1 MNASPSHRPHPA
13 EWTETQSLLP
23 STERDLPAGRH
34 QFHKEQMMARIHE
47 DLRTASHT
55 SATSSHTSATPS
67 RTSAISP
74 VAPVKRSNPFLR
86 RTILLPAAALAL
98 TGAVAGGLALT
109 GHGTDGGTD
118 GGTDDG
124 RTALATGPALTTTI
138 GVADPKGAPQLL
150 DRISLAAADTSVP
163 TPHRGQYIYI
173 ASKVADSYIKADGD
187 KHEGVS
193 SELHSRQVWNS
204 LDGRDGWLIE
214 AGETSDKSITLKSD
228 TPFSGAYD
236 ALAALPTDPDA
247 LLRRIY
253 RASDANRDPEVPRDQ
268 AAFVAIGD
276 LLTESYPPAEV
287 GAALYK
293 AAAKI
298 PGVVSVDDAVD
309 ATGRHGV
316 AIARQNDTDGE
327 RTEWIFDKKTLQF
340 LGERVVVVKATA
352 DSPLKVGTVTFT
364 SAITERAV
372 VDAAQQVPGQVS

>member
-23 STERDLPAGRH
+23 SAERDLPAGRH

-47 DLRTASHT
+47 DLRTS
-55 SATSSHTSATPS
+55 S
-67 RTSAISP
+67 RTSGTSP

-86 RTILLPAAALAL
+86 RTILLPAAAFAL
-98 TGAVAGGLALT
+98 VGAVAGGLTLA
-109 GHGTDGGTD
+109 GGGTD
-118 GGTDDG
+118 GGT
-124 RTALATGPALTTTI
+124 TALATGPALTTKI
-138 GVADPKGAPQLL
+138 GAADAKGAPQLL
-150 DRISLAAADTSVP
+150 ERISLAAADTSASAP
-163 TPHRGQYIYI
+163 RKGQYIYI
-173 ASKVADSYIKADGD
+173 ASKVADSYIKVDGD
-187 KHEGVS
+187 RREAVS
-193 SELHSRQVWNS
+193 DELHSRQVWNS

-214 AGETSDKSITLKSD
+214 AGKTSDEGITLKSD

-236 ALAALPTDPDA
+236 ALAALPTDPEA
-247 LLRRIY
+247 LLQRIY
-253 RASDANRDPEVPRDQ
+253 RASDADRDPEVPRDQ

-298 PGVVSVDDAVD
+298 PGVVAVDDAVD

-316 AIARQNDTDGE
+316 AIARENPVAGE
-327 RTEWIFDKKTLQF
+327 RTEWIFDKKTLRF
-340 LGERVVVVKATA
+340 LGERIVVVKATPGN
-352 DSPLKVGTVTFT
+352 PLKVGTVTHT

-372 VDAAQQVPGQVS
+372 VDAGKQVPGQAS

>member
-23 STERDLPAGRH
+23 SAERDLPAGRH

-47 DLRTASHT
+47 DLRTS
-55 SATSSHTSATPS
+55 S
-67 RTSAISP
+67 RTAATSP

-86 RTILLPAAALAL
+86 RTILLPAAAFALA
-98 TGAVAGGLALT
+98 GAVVGGLALT
-109 GHGTDGGTD
+109 GGGTD
-118 GGTDDG
+118 GG
-124 RTALATGPALTTTI
+124 RTALATGPALTTSI

-150 DRISLAAADTSVP
+150 ERISLAAADTSAH
-163 TPHRGQYIYI
+163 TPRKGQYIYI
-173 ASKVADSYIKADGD
+173 ASKVAATYVKDDGGA
-187 KHEGVS
+187 KVVS

-214 AGETSDKSITLKSD
+214 AGETSDKGITLKSD
-228 TPFSGAYD
+228 TPFSGAYN

-247 LLRRIY
+247 LLQRIY
-253 RASDANRDPEVPRDQ
+253 RASDAVRDPEVPRDQ

-276 LLTESYPPAEV
+276 LLFESYPPAEV

-298 PGVVSVDDAVD
+298 PGVVAVDDAVD

-316 AIARQNDTDGE
+316 AIARENGGE
-327 RTEWIFDKKTLQF
+327 RTEWIFDKKTLRF
-340 LGERVVVVKATA
+340 LGERIVVVKATA
-352 DSPLKVGTVTFT
+352 GNPLKVGTVTHT

-372 VDAAQQVPGQVS
+372 VDAAKQVPGQAS

>member
-23 STERDLPAGRH
+23 SAERDLPAGRH

-47 DLRTASHT
+47 DLRTSSRMPAAS
-55 SATSSHTSATPS
+55 S
-67 RTSAISP
+67 

-86 RTILLPAAALAL
+86 RTILPAAAFALAGAVVGALAL
-98 TGAVAGGLALT
+98 TGGA
-109 GHGTDGGTD
+109 
-118 GGTDDG
+118 DDG
-124 RTALATGPALTTTI
+124 RAALATGPALTTTI
-138 GVADPKGAPQLL
+138 GAADAKGAPQLL
-150 DRISLAAADTSVP
+150 ERISLAAADTSAP
-163 TPHRGQYIYI
+163 TPRKGQYIYI
-173 ASKVADSYIKADGD
+173 ASKVADTYIKTVGD
-187 KHEGVS
+187 KSEAVS
-193 SELHSRQVWNS
+193 DELHSRQVWNS

-214 AGETSDKSITLKSD
+214 AGATSDKGITLKSD
-228 TPFSGAYD
+228 VPFSGSYN
-236 ALAALPTDPDA
+236 ALAELPTDPDA
-247 LLRRIY
+247 LLQRIY
-253 RASDANRDPEVPRDQ
+253 RASDAVRDPEVPRDQ

-276 LLTESYPPAEV
+276 LLFESYPPAEV

-316 AIARQNDTDGE
+316 AIARENEGE

-340 LGERVVVVKATA
+340 LGERTVVVKATA
-352 DSPLKVGTVTFT
+352 GDPLKVGTVTHT

-372 VDAAQQVPGQVS
+372 VDAAKQVPGQVG

>member
-23 STERDLPAGRH
+23 SAERDLPAGRH

-47 DLRTASHT
+47 DLRTSSRT
-55 SATSSHTSATPS
+55 SATSPA
-67 RTSAISP
+67 
-74 VAPVKRSNPFLR
+74 APLKRSNPFLR
-86 RTILLPAAALAL
+86 RAILLPAAAFALA
-98 TGAVAGGLALT
+98 GAVVGGLALT
-109 GHGTDGGTD
+109 GGDTDGGKTPL
-118 GGTDDG
+118 G
-124 RTALATGPALTTTI
+124 TGPALTTQV
-138 GVADPKGAPQLL
+138 GVADAKGAPRLL
-150 DRISLAAADTSVP
+150 DRISLAAADTSAP
-163 TPHRGQYIYI
+163 TPHKGQYIYI
-173 ASKVADSYIKADGD
+173 ASKVAGTYVKDDGGA
-187 KHEGVS
+187 KVVS

-214 AGETSDKSITLKSD
+214 AGETSDKGITLKSD
-228 TPFSGAYD
+228 VPFSGAYN
-236 ALAALPTDPDA
+236 ALAKLPTDPDA

-253 RASDANRDPEVPRDQ
+253 RASDAVRDPEVPRDQ

-276 LLTESYPPAEV
+276 LLFESYPPAEV

-316 AIARQNDTDGE
+316 AIARQNETDGE
-327 RTEWIFDKKTLQF
+327 RTEWIFDKKTLRF
-340 LGERVVVVKATA
+340 LGERVVVVKATG
-352 DSPLKVGTVTFT
+352 DSLLKVGTVTGT

-372 VDAAQQVPGQVS
+372 VDAAKQVPGQVS

>member
-23 STERDLPAGRH
+23 SAERDLPAGRH

-47 DLRTASHT
+47 DLRTS
-55 SATSSHTSATPS
+55 S
-67 RTSAISP
+67 RTSGTSP

-86 RTILLPAAALAL
+86 RTILLPAAAFALA
-98 TGAVAGGLALT
+98 GAVAGGLALT
-109 GHGTDGGTD
+109 GGGTD
-118 GGTDDG
+118 GG
-124 RTALATGPALTTTI
+124 RTALATGPALTTSV

-150 DRISLAAADTSVP
+150 ARISLAAADTSAP
-163 TPHRGQYIYI
+163 TPRKGQYIYI

-187 KHEGVS
+187 KREAVS
-193 SELHSRQVWNS
+193 NELHSRQVWNS

-214 AGETSDKSITLKSD
+214 AGETSDKGITLKSD
-228 TPFSGAYD
+228 TPFSGAYN
-236 ALAALPTDPDA
+236 ALAELPTDPDA
-247 LLRRIY
+247 LLQRIY
-253 RASDANRDPEVPRDQ
+253 RASDAVRDPEVPRDQ

-276 LLTESYPPAEV
+276 LLFESYPPAEV

-340 LGERVVVVKATA
+340 LGERIVVVKSTA

-372 VDAAQQVPGQVS
+372 VDAAKQVPGQVS